1 MGGYVG
7 LGTIVGYDD
16 CGMHTTIEVH
26 LTFSEA
32 FHLIISVPYPNPDV
46 KVQADQHAMA

>member
-7 LGTIVGYDD
+7 LGSIVGYDD

-32 FHLIISVPYPNPDV
+32 CSPHGLKSGVPLLR
-46 KVQADQHAMA
+46 